1 MALYMLI
8 CLPALSPGVSG
19 YLCAETEFVL
29 KTSPILKG
37 IIPAAPSHHRQK
49 KRTACYLHRCGRTGA
64 VFESNGLIQSVGGS
78 LFLLIQVP
86 LQSLAS

>member
-19 YLCAETEFVL
+19 YLCAGTEFVL

-37 IIPAAPSHHRQK
+37 IIPAAPFSPQAEENDSVLSAPLWKNRGCFRVERLDSVCGWVTFPVDSGAAPVTRQ
-49 KRTACYLHRCGRTGA
+49 
-64 VFESNGLIQSVGGS
+64 
-78 LFLLIQVP
+78 
-86 LQSLAS
+86 